1 MAYKSLPV
9 FKVLLVDC
17 MWSKPPYDKI
27 YTPHNVFS
35 PEKRGVAKHPLKKL
49 SHILP
54 INLLPLLPPRHLL
67 HRPDNMQPSFLDRS
81 SIRNPRRI

>member
-1 MAYKSLPV
+1 MVVCGQNPLTIKL
-9 FKVLLVDC
+9 
-17 MWSKPPYDKI
+17 
-27 YTPHNVFS
+27 YTPYNVFS

-67 HRPDNMQPSFLDRS
+67 HRPDNRQPSFLDRS